1 MRSTVI
7 YLQTVTTE
15 MFREYLK
22 SRKSKGENAM
32 GETRKAHENSI
43 HRAKTWEIAF
53 YALNNTSTNIYAMI
67 FMYITYF
74 LTGIV
79 GVGVVLAGTITTVM
93 RMWDGVTDPFI
104 GYIVDKTNTKF
115 GKNRPFILIGNLI
128 LLVTSFIIYW
138 VTPVIPRFVRFPF
151 YIVMY
156 MLYII
161 GYTCQCVVTKSAQT
175 CLTNDP
181 AQRPIFT
188 MFDVVFGTILF
199 AVIPVIVTNVLIPM
213 YGGNAAFTNPA
224 FFKGLWKVF
233 APLSLL
239 LAVLAIIGL
248 RRKDRLEYYG
258 TGVVQRITFKDY
270 WEVLRKNRAI
280 QMLVV
285 SASSDKLSA
294 SMKSNSIIF
303 VMLFGII
310 CGNYSLYGSFSAV
323 TSIPNVIV
331 TLILMNFIARRMG
344 QKSAMLVGTWGAI
357 ISAAGLFLLMLLGE
371 PTTLSFTHLNLFS
384 VIFIVLNVVMAGFSG
399 VAGNIVIPMTA
410 DCADY
415 EVYRSGKYVPGLMG
429 TLFSFVDKM
438 ISSLAGTFVSL
449 MIAAIGFKS
458 TQPTPDT
465 PYSTGIFW
473 VTMACFLGAPLI
485 GWIMNLIALKFYPLT
500 KEKMEEI
507 QDKIAEIKAEAM
519 RANAGQ

>member
-1 MRSTVI
+1 MSETKTHQV
-7 YLQTVTTE
+7 
-15 MFREYLK
+15 
-22 SRKSKGENAM
+22 NA
-32 GETRKAHENSI
+32 I

-53 YALNNTSTNIYAMI
+53 YALNNTSTNLYMMA
-67 FMYITYF
+67 FMYVSYF

-128 LLVTSFIIYW
+128 LMVTSFVIFW
-138 VTPVIPRFVRFPF
+138 VTPEIPKVFRFPF
-151 YIVMY
+151 YVVMY

-181 AQRPIFT
+181 RQRPIFT
-188 MFDVVFGTILF
+188 MFDAVFGTLMMASF
-199 AVIPVIVTNVLIPM
+199 PVIITNVLLPK
-213 YGGNAAFTNPA
+213 YGGNAAFSNPE
-224 FFKGLWKVF
+224 FFKGIWMIV
-233 APLSLL
+233 ASVSLL
-239 LAVLAIIGL
+239 FAILAIIGL

-258 TGVVQRITFKDY
+258 TGVVQKITFKDY

-280 QMLVV
+280 QMLVI
-285 SASSDKLSA
+285 SASSDKLSG
-294 SMKSNSIIF
+294 SMKSNSIIY

-310 CGNYSLYGSFSAV
+310 CGNYAAYGTFSAM

-331 TLILMNFIARRMG
+331 CLILMNFIARRMG

-357 ISAAGLFLLMLLGE
+357 ISAIGIFLLMLLGD
-371 PTTLSFTHLNLFS
+371 PKSLSFTEFNMFTVLFVGLN
-384 VIFIVLNVVMAGFSG
+384 IIMAGFSG

-449 MIAAIGFKS
+449 MIAAIGFKD

-465 PYSTGIFW
+465 PYSAGIFW
-473 VTMACFLGAPLI
+473 VTMACFIGAPLV
-485 GWIMNLIALKFYPLT
+485 GWILNLIALKFYPLT

-507 QDKIAEIKAEAM
+507 QDRIAEIKAEAM
-519 RANAGQ
+519 NGNAAN

>member
-1 MRSTVI
+1 MSETK
-7 YLQTVTTE
+7 TTHA
-15 MFREYLK
+15 
-22 SRKSKGENAM
+22 NA
-32 GETRKAHENSI
+32 I

-53 YALNNTSTNIYAMI
+53 YALNNTSTNLYMMA
-67 FMYITYF
+67 FMYVSYF

-128 LLVTSFIIYW
+128 LLVTSFLIYW
-138 VTPVIPRFVRFPF
+138 VTPEIPKVARFPF

-181 AQRPIFT
+181 SQRPIFT
-188 MFDVVFGTILF
+188 MFDAVYNTVVFAIF
-199 AVIPVIVTNVLIPM
+199 PIIVTNVLLPI
-213 YGGNAAFTNPA
+213 YGGNAAFGNPD
-224 FFKGLWKVF
+224 FFKGIWKIV
-233 APLSLL
+233 ATLSLFF
-239 LAVLAIIGL
+239 AILAIIGL

-258 TGVVQRITFKDY
+258 TGVAQRITFKDY

-280 QMLVV
+280 QMLVI
-285 SASSDKLSA
+285 SASSDKLS
-294 SMKSNSIIF
+294 SNMRSNSVVY

-310 CGNYSLYGSFSAV
+310 CGNYAAYGTFSAV
-323 TSIPNVIV
+323 TSIPNIIV
-331 TLILMNFIARRMG
+331 CLLLMNFVARRMG

-357 ISAAGLFLLMLLGE
+357 LSALGIFLLLFFGD
-371 PTTLSFTHLNLFS
+371 PKSLSFTSINLFTILF
-384 VIFIVLNVVMAGFSG
+384 VGLNIIMSGFAN

-449 MIAAIGFKS
+449 MIAAIGFKN

-465 PYSTGIFW
+465 PYSDGIFW
-473 VTMACFLGAPLI
+473 VTMACFLGAPMI
-485 GWIMNLIALKFYPLT
+485 GWILNVIALKFYPLT
-500 KEKMEEI
+500 KEKMAEI
-507 QDKIAEIKAEAM
+507 QDRIAEIKAEAAKENA
-519 RANAGQ
+519 AN

>member
-1 MRSTVI
+1 MGN
-7 YLQTVTTE
+7 QNTTAKPE
-15 MFREYLK
+15 
-22 SRKSKGENAM
+22 A
-32 GETRKAHENSI
+32 I

-53 YALNNTSTNIYAMI
+53 FALNNTATNTYAFI
-67 FMYITYF
+67 FMYVTYF

-115 GKNRPFILIGNLI
+115 GKNRPFMVIGNAI
-128 LLVTSFIIYW
+128 LAVTSFIIYFA
-138 VTPVIPRFVRFPF
+138 TPHIPQFARFPF

-161 GYTCQCVVTKSAQT
+161 GYTFQCVVTKSAQS

-181 AQRPIFT
+181 SQRPVFT
-188 MFDVVFGTILF
+188 MFDATYNTILF
-199 AVIPVIVTNVLIPM
+199 AIFPILLTSVLVPM
-213 YGGNAAFTNPA
+213 YGGDAAFSNPD
-224 FFKGLWKVF
+224 FFLGIWKVF
-233 APLSLL
+233 APISALFTI
-239 LAVLAIIGL
+239 LAVIGI

-285 SASSDKLSA
+285 AASSDKLA
-294 SMKSNSIIF
+294 NSMRSNSIIYI
-303 VMLFGII
+303 MLFGII
-310 CGNYSLYGSFSAV
+310 CGDYALYGSFSAI
-323 TSIPNVIV
+323 TSIPTIVV
-331 TLILMNFIARRMG
+331 TLILTQLIARKRG
-344 QKSAMLVGTWGAI
+344 QKEAMVICTWGSI
-357 ISAAGLFLLMLLGE
+357 ISGILLFLVIFFGD
-371 PTTLSFTHLNLFS
+371 PTTLSFTSIGSFTILFMGLYILM
-384 VIFIVLNVVMAGFSG
+384 VGFSG

-415 EVYRSGKYVPGLMG
+415 EVYRTGKYVPGLMG

-449 MIAAIGFKS
+449 MIAAIGFTT

-465 PYSTGIFW
+465 PYSTAIFW
-473 VTMACFLGAPLI
+473 VTMACFIGAPMI
-485 GWIMNLIALKFYPLT
+485 GWICNIVAMKFYPLS
-500 KEKMEEI
+500 KEKMAEI
-507 QDKIAEIKAEAM
+507 QDRIAEIKAQ
-519 RANAGQ
+519 ANASTAAEK

>member
-1 MRSTVI
+1 
-7 YLQTVTTE
+7 
-15 MFREYLK
+15 
-22 SRKSKGENAM
+22 M
-32 GETRKAHENSI
+32 GAEKKQVQSGM
-43 HRAKTWEIAF
+43 HRAKTWEIGF
-53 YALNNTSTNIYAMI
+53 YALNNTATNIYMMV

-115 GKNRPFILIGNLI
+115 GKNRPFMVIGNVI
-128 LLVTSFIIYW
+128 LAVCSLVIFL
-138 VTPVIPRFVRFPF
+138 VIPHLPQAARFPF

-181 AQRPIFT
+181 TQRPVFT
-188 MFDVVFGTILF
+188 MFDAVYNMLLF
-199 AVIPVIVTNVLIPM
+199 AVVPVIITSVLLPM
-213 YGGNAAFTNPA
+213 YGGNEAFTNPE
-224 FFKGLWKVF
+224 FFLGMWKIF
-233 APLSLL
+233 APISAVFTL
-239 LAVLAIIGL
+239 LAVLGIS
-248 RRKDRLEYYG
+248 RKDRTEYYG
-258 TGVVQRITFKDY
+258 TGVVHRITFKDY

-285 SASSDKLSA
+285 SASSDKLA
-294 SMKSNSIIF
+294 STMKSNSIVYI
-303 VMLFGII
+303 MLFGII
-310 CGNYSLYGSFSAV
+310 CGNYSLYGTYSAV
-323 TSIPNVIV
+323 LTVPNVIM
-331 TLILMNFIARRMG
+331 TLLLMQFIARRRG
-344 QKSAMLVGTWGAI
+344 QKEAMLIGTWGSI
-357 ISAAGLFLLMLLGE
+357 ISALLILALFVFGD
-371 PTTLSFTHLNLFS
+371 PTSLSFTDISLFTVLFVGLS
-384 VIFIVLNVVMAGFSG
+384 VILNGFSG

-429 TLFSFVDKM
+429 TLFSFIDKM

-449 MIAAIGFKS
+449 LIAAIGFTT

-465 PYSTGIFW
+465 PYSASIFW
-473 VTMACFLGAPLI
+473 VTMACFIGAPLV
-485 GWIMNLIALKFYPLT
+485 GWICNIIALKFYPLSR
-500 KEKMEEI
+500 EKMEEI
-507 QDKIAEIKAEAM
+507 QERIAEIKAQAQ
-519 RANAGQ
+519 AGN

>member
-1 MRSTVI
+1 MSETK
-7 YLQTVTTE
+7 TTH
-15 MFREYLK
+15 
-22 SRKSKGENAM
+22 A
-32 GETRKAHENSI
+32 NSI

-53 YALNNTSTNIYAMI
+53 YALNNTSTNLYMMA
-67 FMYITYF
+67 FMYVSYF

-128 LLVTSFIIYW
+128 LLVTSFLIYW
-138 VTPVIPRFVRFPF
+138 VTPEIPKVMRFPF
-151 YIVMY
+151 YVVMY

-181 AQRPIFT
+181 KQRPIFT
-188 MFDVVFGTILF
+188 MFDAVFGTIMYAIF
-199 AVIPVIVTNVLIPM
+199 PVIVTNVLLPM

-224 FFKGLWKVF
+224 FFKGIWKIVAITSFLF
-233 APLSLL
+233 A
-239 LAVLAIIGL
+239 VMAIIGL

-258 TGVVQRITFKDY
+258 TGVAQKITFKDY

-280 QMLVV
+280 QMLVI
-285 SASSDKLSA
+285 SASSDKLSG
-294 SMKSNSIIF
+294 SMRMNTVVY

-310 CGNYSLYGSFSAV
+310 CGNYSLYGTFSAM

-357 ISAAGLFLLMLLGE
+357 VSAVGIFLLMLLGD
-371 PTTLSFTHLNLFS
+371 PTTMSFAHLNLFTILF
-384 VIFIVLNVVMAGFSG
+384 VVLNVAMAGFSG

-449 MIAAIGFKS
+449 MLAAIGFKD

-465 PYSTGIFW
+465 PYSAGIFW
-473 VTMACFLGAPLI
+473 VTMACFIGAPLI
-485 GWIMNLIALKFYPLT
+485 GWIMNIIALKFYPLS
-500 KEKMEEI
+500 KAKMEEI
-507 QDKIAEIKAEAM
+507 QDRIAEIKAEAM
-519 RANAGQ
+519 NASNAQ

>member
-1 MRSTVI
+1 MS
-7 YLQTVTTE
+7 
-15 MFREYLK
+15 
-22 SRKSKGENAM
+22 
-32 GETRKAHENSI
+32 ETKTAHANSI

-53 YALNNTSTNIYAMI
+53 YALNNTSTNLYMMA
-67 FMYITYF
+67 FMYVSYF

-128 LLVTSFIIYW
+128 LLVTSFLIYW
-138 VTPVIPRFVRFPF
+138 VTPEIPKVMRFPF
-151 YIVMY
+151 YVVMY

-181 AQRPIFT
+181 KQRPIFT
-188 MFDVVFGTILF
+188 MFDAVFGTIMYAIF
-199 AVIPVIVTNVLIPM
+199 PVIVTNVLLPM

-224 FFKGLWKVF
+224 FFKGIWKIVAITSFLF
-233 APLSLL
+233 A
-239 LAVLAIIGL
+239 VMAIIGL

-258 TGVVQRITFKDY
+258 TGVAQKITFKDY

-280 QMLVV
+280 QMLVI
-285 SASSDKLSA
+285 SASSDKLSG
-294 SMKSNSIIF
+294 SMRMNTVVY

-310 CGNYSLYGSFSAV
+310 CGNYSLYGTFSAM

-357 ISAAGLFLLMLLGE
+357 VSAVGIFLLMLLGD
-371 PTTLSFTHLNLFS
+371 PTTMSFAHLNLFTILF
-384 VIFIVLNVVMAGFSG
+384 VVLNVVMAGFSG

-449 MIAAIGFKS
+449 MLAAIGFKD

-465 PYSTGIFW
+465 PYSAGIFW
-473 VTMACFLGAPLI
+473 VTMACFIGAPLI
-485 GWIMNLIALKFYPLT
+485 GWIMNIIALKFYPLS
-500 KEKMEEI
+500 KAKMEEI
-507 QDKIAEIKAEAM
+507 QDRIAEIKAEAM
-519 RANAGQ
+519 NASNAQ

>member
-1 MRSTVI
+1 
-7 YLQTVTTE
+7 
-15 MFREYLK
+15 
-22 SRKSKGENAM
+22 M
-32 GETRKAHENSI
+32 GETTKTTTTAQNHGI
-43 HRAKTWEIAF
+43 HRAKTWEICF
-53 YALNNTSTNIYAMI
+53 YALNNSATNIYAMI
-67 FMYITYF
+67 FMYVSYF

-138 VTPVIPRFVRFPF
+138 VTPVIPKFARFPF
-151 YIVMY
+151 YVVMY

-181 AQRPIFT
+181 KQRPVFT
-188 MFDVVFGTILF
+188 MFDAVYNTLLF
-199 AVIPVIVTNVLIPM
+199 ALLPVVIANVLIPM
-213 YGGNAAFTNPA
+213 YGGSTALTNPA
-224 FFKGLWKVF
+224 FFQGIWKIF
-233 APLSLL
+233 APLSLFFTI
-239 LAVLAIIGL
+239 LAIIGL

-258 TGVVQRITFKDY
+258 TGVAQKITFKDY

-280 QMLVV
+280 QMLVI
-285 SASSDKLSA
+285 SAASDKLSN
-294 SMKSNSIIF
+294 SMKSNSIIYI
-303 VMLFGII
+303 MLFGII
-310 CGNYSLYGSFSAV
+310 CGNYSLYGTYSAV
-323 TSIPNVIV
+323 TSIPNVIL
-331 TLILMNFIARRMG
+331 TLVLMNFIARRMG
-344 QKSAMLVGTWGAI
+344 QKTAMLAGTYGAI
-357 ISAAGLFLLMLLGE
+357 IAAVGLFLLLYFGD
-371 PTTLSFTHLNLFS
+371 PTTLSFTNINLFT
-384 VIFIVLNVVMAGFSG
+384 VLFLGLNIIMAGFSG

-449 MIAAIGFKS
+449 MIAAIGFTT
-458 TQPTPDT
+458 TQPTQDT

-473 VTMACFLGAPLI
+473 VTIACFLGAPLV
-485 GWIMNLIALKFYPLT
+485 GWIMNVIALKFYPLT

-519 RANAGQ
+519 KKNTAE